1 MKIQDKQTLLN
12 LAHEA
17 IQSKLE
23 GKNLN
28 VDSSKISDDLKR
40 KCGAFVTLEINGQLR
55 GCIGHIAPVQ
65 ALFQDV
71 IENACAAAFEDPR
84 FLPLTK
90 NELEKTDIEVSVL
103 SKSKKMEY
111 NSPFSL
117 VQILE
122 KNKPGVILKKGSYG
136 ATFLPQVWDDLPS
149 AQDFLSH
156 LCLKAGLDS
165 DEWTRGVEIE
175 TYAVE
180 KISSFKNGPQ
190 LKM

>member
-1 MKIQDKQTLLN
+1 MKIEDKLTLLN
-12 LAHEA
+12 LAREA
-17 IQSKLE
+17 IRSKLE
-23 GKNLN
+23 GKNLV
-28 VDSSKISDDLKR
+28 VDPSKISDDLKQKR
-40 KCGAFVTLEINGQLR
+40 GAFVTLEINGQLR

-90 NELEKTDIEVSVL
+90 NEFEKTDIEVSVL
-103 SKSKKMEY
+103 SESQKLEY
-111 NSPFSL
+111 DSPSLL

-122 KNKPGVILKKGSYG
+122 KNKPGVILKKSGYG
-136 ATFLPQVWDDLPS
+136 ATFLPQVWDDLPN

-165 DEWTRGVEIE
+165 GEWTRGIEIE
-175 TYAVE
+175 TYTVE
-180 KISSFKNGPQ
+180 KISSSEDGPQ